1 MLIIYD
7 DQYTQT
13 PVEMSSIH
21 IGVKKMMIMPVISN
35 NEACII
41 MGDDKGIF
49 SKPIFIGTEKNSG
62 LYTTIEFSDQ
72 PYGYPDL
79 STLFWTG
86 YGLILIETDTNYV
99 SADNYFEVE

>member
-13 PVEMSSIH
+13 PIEMSSIH
-21 IGVKKMMIMPVISN
+21 IGVKKMMIMPTISN

-41 MGDDKGIF
+41 MGDDKGF
-49 SKPIFIGTEKNSG
+49 FQSHYLLAQKKNSG

-86 YGLILIETDTNYV
+86 YGLVLIETDTNYV
-99 SADNYFEVE
+99 SADDYFEVG